1 MRLVTFARGGAAR
14 LGICRKDG
22 TAVIPLETLLID
34 YPDMTALIANLTDE
48 ERERIEQEAGAT
60 EGIPLEQ
67 IQLLAPIPHPRHD
80 VLCDGQNYVAHAIE
94 SAKFKG
100 IEYKKPEYPVYFSKR
115 VNQAVAPGGA
125 IGRHGGLTEQLDY
138 EVELAVIIGKTCSKV
153 SREEAFEYVFGYSI
167 GNDISARDVQNRH
180 KQYSFGKGLDDS
192 FPMGPWIVTK
202 DELPSPPHL
211 RIQSWVNGEP
221 RQDGNTDDFI
231 FDIPELIS
239 QLSEGITLEPGDIL
253 ITGTPSGVGMGF
265 HPPKFLK
272 SGDVVTCRIEG
283 IGTLENVVGP

>member
-1 MRLVTFARGGAAR
+1 M
-14 LGICRKDG
+14 
-22 TAVIPLETLLID
+22 
-34 YPDMTALIANLTDE
+34 
-48 ERERIEQEAGAT
+48 
-60 EGIPLEQ
+60 
-67 IQLLAPIPHPRHD
+67 
-80 VLCDGQNYVAHAIE
+80 
-94 SAKFKG
+94 
-100 IEYKKPEYPVYFSKR
+100 
-115 VNQAVAPGGA
+115 
-125 IGRHGGLTEQLDY
+125 
-138 EVELAVIIGKTCSKV
+138 IIGKTCSKV

-239 QLSEGITLEPGDIL
+239 QLSQGITLEPGDIL